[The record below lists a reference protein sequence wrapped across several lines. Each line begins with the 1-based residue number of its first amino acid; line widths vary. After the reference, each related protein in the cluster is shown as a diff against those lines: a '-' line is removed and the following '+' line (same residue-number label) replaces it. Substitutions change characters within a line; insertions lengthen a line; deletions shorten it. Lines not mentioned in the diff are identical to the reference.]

1 MPKTKIIDL
10 SKRMSVFACSISL
23 LYFLGGCASN
33 FTGESISLKLDGLG
47 KPRVLM
53 MQTQV
58 IRGKDSYSMDMIV
71 DVSKER
77 LTVVGSSLGLRVFT
91 LSYDGTRVA
100 EGFGLG
106 LPFYIPNRLVVDD
119 VTLILTSK
127 EILKDSL
134 PAGCSLYIEDNLE
147 KIYCGDQLVVSVK
160 KIQLTNGNSEIFLNR
175 SLPEYQLKIVM
186 SEVQ

>member
-1 MPKTKIIDL
+1 MPKIKIIDL
-10 SKRMSVFACSISL
+10 SKVVIIFTCSISL
-23 LYFLGGCASN
+23 LYFLGGCVSD
-33 FTGESISLKLDGLG
+33 FTGQPISLKLNGLG

-53 MQTQV
+53 MQTQI
-58 IRGKDSYSMDMIV
+58 IRGKDSYSIDMIV

-77 LTVVGSSLGLRVFT
+77 LTVVGSSLGLRIFT
-91 LSYDGTRVA
+91 LSYDGARVA

-119 VTLILTSK
+119 VKLILTSE

-134 PAGCSLYIEDNLE
+134 PAGCSLYIEENIE

-160 KIQLTNGNSEIFLNR
+160 KIQLTNGNTEIFLNR
-175 SLPEYQLKIVM
+175 SVPEYQLKIVM
-186 SEVQ
+186 SEAQ

>member
-33 FTGESISLKLDGLG
+33 FTGEPISLKLGGLG

-119 VTLILTSK
+119 VTLILTSR

-134 PAGCSLYIEDNLE
+134 PAGCSNILRLATTSSNVPMLPRASSLILVPLTP
-147 KIYCGDQLVVSVK
+147 GDGPSASMSKSVP
-160 KIQLTNGNSEIFLNR
+160 I
-175 SLPEYQLKIVM
+175 LPRA
-186 SEVQ
+186 S

>member
-1 MPKTKIIDL
+1 MPKAKIIDL

-33 FTGESISLKLDGLG
+33 FTGQPISLKLDGLG
-47 KPRVLM
+47 KPRVL
-53 MQTQV
+53 
-58 IRGKDSYSMDMIV
+58 MIV

-106 LPFYIPNRLVVDD
+106 LPFYIPNRIVVDD

-160 KIQLTNGNSEIFLNR
+160 KIQLTNGNTEIFLNR
-175 SLPEYQLKIVM
+175 SVPEYQLKIVM